1 MPLAKGFG
9 VAFGLAAGSA
19 LAGLAFCA
27 AEVVAHPA
35 TKVTDRAKATAE
47 AERMEW
53 RSDKAIA
60 FWLTMFVVSG
70 NTKS

>member
-1 MPLAKGFG
+1 MPFAKGLG

-19 LAGLAFCA
+19 PEGFAFCA

-47 AERMEW
+47 ADRIE
-53 RSDKAIA
+53 
-60 FWLTMFVVSG
+60 
-70 NTKS
+70 